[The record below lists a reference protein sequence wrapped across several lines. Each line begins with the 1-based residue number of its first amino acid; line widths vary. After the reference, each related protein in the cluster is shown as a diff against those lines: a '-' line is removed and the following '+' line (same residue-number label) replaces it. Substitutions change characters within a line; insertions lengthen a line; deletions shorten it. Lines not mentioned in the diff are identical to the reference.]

1 MNILSNQHHQE
12 HDCVRVLLFITTR
25 RRDSVPMKRLAKAL
39 TDRGG
44 YCVLLS
50 GMSDFHFAI
59 QDFSP
64 HIIIIGKPDN
74 AQGDWLRCLSGCTV
88 ISLNTEQG
96 GLDERTVL
104 RNYLEGQGPNTEQSR
119 EIGPALQMVD
129 HHLIID
135 RFTKSILSPY
145 IDPEKMHVVGYPRL
159 IQSEFALTARPVSD
173 NFTIG
178 FACGVN
184 IFDRDFIFETFEC
197 WWNRPY
203 PPWPNVEAAL
213 ADNVLEHLW
222 TNHLVDMLKTQH
234 QVLVRYRPGDGSYLR
249 DESGVE
255 LDYSDSV
262 EFLLSTVDLLI
273 VGYSTVGVEALM
285 VGVPAV
291 SLAGLVSPTE
301 DYVGASDYWVPQL
314 VWSPPTLNDLLELV
328 TSRSRDRLPLCPNV
342 DHYATEVANTY
353 FCGGTSDRSIERMV
367 SVVDECERGTGA
379 QLDVATLL
387 HLCSL
392 GRLQRLLLRFPKSV
406 STRIPYR
413 LAVWYSKLRHR
424 FSSDSYLQHHV
435 FLPD

>member
-1 MNILSNQHHQE
+1 MK
-12 HDCVRVLLFITTR
+12 LL
-25 RRDSVPMKRLAKAL
+25 AEAL
-39 TDRGG
+39 TNRGG

-64 HIIIIGKPDN
+64 HIVVVGKPDK
-74 AQGDWLRCLSGCTV
+74 AQGDWLRCLSGCTI

-96 GLDERTVL
+96 GVDERTVL
-104 RNYLEGQGPNTEQSR
+104 FNYLEGQGPNTEQYH
-119 EIGPALQMVD
+119 ELGPALNMVD
-129 HHLIID
+129 HHLILD
-135 RFTKSILSPY
+135 KSTKSILSPY
-145 IDPEKMHVVGYPRL
+145 IDPDKMHVVGFPRL
-159 IQSEFALTARPVSD
+159 IQPHFALTANPVSD

-197 WWNRPY
+197 SWNRPF

-222 TNHLVDMLKTQH
+222 TDHLVTMLKTQH
-234 QVLVRYRPGDGSYLR
+234 RVLVRYRPGDGSYLR

-262 EFLLSTVDLLI
+262 EYLLSTVDLLV
-273 VGYSTVGVEALM
+273 VGHSTVGVESLM
-285 VGVPAV
+285 VGVPAI
-291 SLAGLVSPTE
+291 SIAGLVSPSE
-301 DYVGASDYWVPQL
+301 DYVGASNYWVPQL
-314 VWSPPTLNDLLELV
+314 LWSPSTLSDLLELIAR
-328 TSRSRDRLPLCPNV
+328 RSHDELPLCPDV

-367 SVVDECERGTGA
+367 SVLDECERGNGA
-379 QLDVATLL
+379 QLNVTKLL
-387 HLCSL
+387 SLCDLS
-392 GRLQRLLLRFPKSV
+392 RLQRLLLYFPQSV

-413 LAVWYSKLRHR
+413 LAVWYSKFRHR